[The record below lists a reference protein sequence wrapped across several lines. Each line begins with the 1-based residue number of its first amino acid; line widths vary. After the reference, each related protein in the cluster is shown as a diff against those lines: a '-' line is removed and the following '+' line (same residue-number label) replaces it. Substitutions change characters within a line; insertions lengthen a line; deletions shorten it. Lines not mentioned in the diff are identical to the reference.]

1 MRSVLLNG
9 HGLDVIGVQVHFAEL
24 VRGHRI
30 DLFEP

>member
-9 HGLDVIGVQVHFAEL
+9 HGLDVIGVQVHFASL
-24 VRGHRI
+24 CVVHRI